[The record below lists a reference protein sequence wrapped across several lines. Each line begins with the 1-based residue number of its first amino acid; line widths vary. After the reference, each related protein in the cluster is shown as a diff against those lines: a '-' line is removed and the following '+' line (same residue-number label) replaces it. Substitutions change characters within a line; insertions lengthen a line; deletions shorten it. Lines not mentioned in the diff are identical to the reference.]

1 MSSEIFKK
9 ISPALFVAEFIL
21 VIAVAL
27 SFYYFSMQPEVNI
40 PNYFLEQLH
49 AAPVEPNALLER
61 YPNLLVNDFQNV
73 MANGGKYIIQSGKVT
88 FAPDRNKRDLGNNE
102 GISESGSKVLL
113 KNLNKRL
120 GLSIDSYQDIDNL
133 ITKLAEQKT
142 IKVTKTQTIVGEY
155 ICVPP
160 KSNTSTEIGCVQGV
174 KTNSTTYYALDLAPL
189 ENIAVMRT
197 GDQIRVAGEM
207 VPVETL
213 SSDKW
218 QKYPIKGIFR
228 AVTIE
233 KVE

>member
-1 MSSEIFKK
+1 MFKK
-9 ISPALFVAEFIL
+9 ISPVLFVAEFVL

-27 SFYYFSMQPEVNI
+27 SFYYFSIQPAVNI

-49 AAPVEPNALLER
+49 AAPVEPNALLEQ
-61 YPNLLVNDFQNV
+61 YPNLQVNDFQNV
-73 MANGGKYIIQSGKVT
+73 MANGGKYIVQSGKVT
-88 FAPDRNKRDLGNNE
+88 FVPDRNKRDLGNNG

-113 KNLNKRL
+113 KNLNARF
-120 GLSIDSYQDIDNL
+120 GLPIDSHIDIDNL
-133 ITKLAEQKT
+133 ITKLAEQKPV
-142 IKVTKTQTIVGEY
+142 KVTKAQTIEGEY
-155 ICVPP
+155 VCVPP
-160 KSNTSTEIGCVQGV
+160 KSNTTKETGCVQGV
-174 KTNSTTYYALDLAPL
+174 KINNTTYYALDLTPL
-189 ENIAVMRT
+189 ENIAVMQT
-197 GDQIRVAGEM
+197 GDQISAAGEM

>member
-1 MSSEIFKK
+1 MFKK
-9 ISPALFVAEFIL
+9 ISPVLFVAEFIL

-27 SFYYFSMQPEVNI
+27 SLYYFSMQTEVNI
-40 PNYFLEQLH
+40 PNYFLERLN
-49 AAPVEPNALLER
+49 AAPVEPNALLEQ
-61 YPNLLVNDFQNV
+61 YPNLQVNDFQNV
-73 MANGGKYIIQSGKVT
+73 MANGGKYIIQSGKVIFT
-88 FAPDRNKRDLGNNE
+88 PDRNKRDLGNNE

-120 GLSIDSYQDIDNL
+120 GLPIDSYQDIDSL
-133 ITKLAEQKT
+133 ITKLAEQKPV
-142 IKVTKTQTIVGEY
+142 KVTKAQTIEGEY
-155 ICVPP
+155 VCVLAR
-160 KSNTSTEIGCVQGV
+160 SNATKETGCVQGV
-174 KTNSTTYYALDLAPL
+174 KTNNTTYYALDLTPL
-189 ENIAVMRT
+189 ENIAVMQT

>member
-49 AAPVEPNALLER
+49 AAPVEPNALLEQ
-61 YPNLLVNDFQNV
+61 YPNLQVNDFQNV

-160 KSNTSTEIGCVQGV
+160 KSNTSTEISCVQGV